1 MQNKVQ
7 LITYADRFGGNT
19 ISSLTETLRRHFP
32 GVYEGVHILPF
43 FTPFDGADA
52 GFDPVDHTK
61 VDPRLDLGTTLQNCQ
76 RATKSWLTLSSI
88 TFPGN
93 QNSSKMS

>member
-19 ISSLTETLRRHFP
+19 ISLLTETLRQHFS

-61 VDPRLDLGTTLQNCQ
+61 VDPRLGSQSRFLGIGTIPRCHEERRRQSLCPDVPDLV
-76 RATKSWLTLSSI
+76 
-88 TFPGN
+88 
-93 QNSSKMS
+93 